1 MVTRYSL
8 NCFDDFVARFIR
20 SKVCQ
25 LICRT
30 GFIWSDFE
38 SLSQD
43 FAANLARRKARF
55 DPARCS
61 WHGFVVVVCEN
72 HFADLLKR
80 RAAELHRRA
89 RETSLNRPIRDAE
102 GGRTEFGATIPA
114 GQHARRT
121 GQYHSSHEE
130 VSDNAMDIA
139 DVLHSLPSGLGRIA
153 ELLMKG
159 MSKED
164 VACELKKSS
173 KTIYRRVARIRK
185 RFEKAGLSVYL

>member
-1 MVTRYSL
+1 MDY
-8 NCFDDFVARFIR
+8 FDDFTVRFIR

-30 GFIWSDFE
+30 GFSWSDFE
-38 SLSQD
+38 SMVQD
-43 FAANLARRKARF
+43 FAANLARRRLKF
-55 DPARCS
+55 DPAKCT

-80 RAAELHRRA
+80 RVAELRLRA
-89 RETSLNRPIRDAE
+89 RETSLNRTIRDAE
-102 GGRTEFGATIPA
+102 GDRTEFGATIPA

-121 GQYHSSHEE
+121 GQYQPSHEE
-130 VSDNAMDIA
+130 ISDNAMDIA
-139 DVLHSLPSGLGRIA
+139 DVLNSLPVGLGRIA

>member
-8 NCFDDFVARFIR
+8 DYFDDFTVRFIH

-38 SLSQD
+38 SLVQD
-43 FAANLARRKARF
+43 FAANLARRRVKF
-55 DPARCS
+55 NPAKCT

-72 HFADLLKR
+72 HFADLLQR
-80 RAAELHRRA
+80 RAAELRLRA

-102 GGRTEFGATIPA
+102 GERTEFGATIPA
-114 GQHARRT
+114 EQHARRT
-121 GQYHSSHEE
+121 GQYQPSHEE

-139 DVLHSLPSGLGRIA
+139 DVLSSLPSGLCRIA
-153 ELLMKG
+153 ALLMEG

-164 VACELKKSS
+164 IARELKKST
-173 KTIYRRVARIRK
+173 KTVYRRVARIRE
-185 RFEKAGLSVYL
+185 RFEKAGLKVYL